1 MSARDTIEDPDR
13 GLRGWLRDYARQHPR
28 WGHRRAYHDARAQ
41 GWVINHKKVQ
51 RLWRQEGLCVP
62 VPRRRKRAGS
72 STHLPV
78 PTAEAPNVV
87 WAIDFQYDS
96 TTDGRPIKILSAV
109 DEHTREC
116 LGGLV
121 ERSVTAERLAN
132 ELDVIVADRGV
143 APRVLRLDNGP
154 EMIAAALAEWAG
166 TRTGMLFIPP
176 GEPWRNPFIES
187 FNGRLRDEC
196 LNINVFWSLAHA
208 RIVIGDWKQEY
219 NHHRPHSALGYQPLA
234 RYAASCRHLTPG
246 GYFELERGS
255 NGPKG
260 EAGTRETCDSC
271 REVGEN
277 AVGDASIAEYSIE
290 AGFSTRTETLM
301 GEERALFSLP
311 AIRSFETPCW
321 SGS

>member
-1 MSARDTIEDPDR
+1 MSASDTIEDPDR
-13 GLRGWLRDYARQHPR
+13 GLREWLRDYARQHPR

-41 GWVINHKKVQ
+41 GWVVNHKKVQ

-121 ERSVTAERLAN
+121 ERSITAERLAN
-132 ELDVIVADRGV
+132 ELDDIVADRGV

-154 EMIAAALAEWAG
+154 EMIAAALAEWPARVWG
-166 TRTGMLFIPP
+166 CCLFRRARRGAILSSNRSMVGYAMNASTSTCSGRWPTRASSLAIGS
-176 GEPWRNPFIES
+176 RNTTITDRTRRS
-187 FNGRLRDEC
+187 ATSRLR
-196 LNINVFWSLAHA
+196 AT
-208 RIVIGDWKQEY
+208 
-219 NHHRPHSALGYQPLA
+219 PPLA
-234 RYAASCRHLTPG
+234 AT
-246 GYFELERGS
+246 
-255 NGPKG
+255 
-260 EAGTRETCDSC
+260 
-271 REVGEN
+271 
-277 AVGDASIAEYSIE
+277 
-290 AGFSTRTETLM
+290 
-301 GEERALFSLP
+301 
-311 AIRSFETPCW
+311 
-321 SGS
+321 